1 MCVMISTIETVS
13 AVTVLFLLCVAII
26 GMIAFGIKLAADAR
40 IEEVQ
45 KNVDRLADRKAREL
59 MRERLDGL
67 QIVVTQRISVIE
79 DDLKGGKPWTIDD
92 KNAY

>member
-1 MCVMISTIETVS
+1 MCVVISTIETVS

-45 KNVDRLADRKAREL
+45 QSIDRLADMKARKL
-59 MRERLDGL
+59 MHERLDGL

-79 DDLKGGKPWTIDD
+79 DDLKGGK
-92 KNAY
+92 A